1 MLLVAPVD
9 LLVIFLAY
17 LCGSISTGVIL
28 ARQAGVDIRRTGSG
42 NIGAT
47 NVARTAGGKA
57 GILTLLGDMAKGFL
71 PVVIVRF
78 LGFSEVTLAGV
89 ALAAFLGHLYPVFL
103 KFSGG
108 KGVATALGVFLGL
121 TPQAMIVP
129 LVLFLVTFIWSRI
142 VSLAS
147 MVAAVI
153 TPVVVFLWPYPKTY
167 VFSCLAVSILILVRH
182 RENIQRLLRGEE
194 KKFQLAR
201 S

>member
-1 MLLVAPVD
+1 VALVD
-9 LLVIFLAY
+9 LLVIFIAY
-17 LCGSISTGVIL
+17 LCGSISTGAIL
-28 ARQAGVDIRRTGSG
+28 ARQAGVDIRRSGSG

-71 PVVIVRF
+71 PVMGARF
-78 LGFSEVTLAGV
+78 LGFSEITLA
-89 ALAAFLGHLYPVFL
+89 AMASAAFLGHLYPIFL

-121 TPQAMIVP
+121 TPQAMVIP
-129 LVLFLVTFIWSRI
+129 LAFFLVTFVWSRI

-147 MVAAVI
+147 MVAAVV
-153 TPVVVFLWPYPKTY
+153 TPVVVFLWPYPKIY
-167 VFSCLAVSILILVRH
+167 ALSCLAVSLLILIRH

-201 S
+201 P